1 MPLYEYQ
8 CRSCRHEFEAL
19 VRGSDVPACPA
30 CKSQDLERLLSSF
43 GMSTLEH
50 TKEVVKKERK
60 RRLPAHQNE
69 QREEFQKTMREHLD
83 HEG

>member
-1 MPLYEYQ
+1 
-8 CRSCRHEFEAL
+8 
-19 VRGSDVPACPA
+19 
-30 CKSQDLERLLSSF
+30 
-43 GMSTLEH
+43 MSTLEH

-60 RRLPAHQNE
+60 RRTPIHQNE